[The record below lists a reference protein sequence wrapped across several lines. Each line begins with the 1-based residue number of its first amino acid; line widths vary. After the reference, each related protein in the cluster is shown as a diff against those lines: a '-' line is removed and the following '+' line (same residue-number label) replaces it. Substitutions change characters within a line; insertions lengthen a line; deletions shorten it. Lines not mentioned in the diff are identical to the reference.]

1 MDWTDIHY
9 RQLAR
14 LLTKHTWLWTEM
26 VVDSTIIHTPNKD
39 RYLWFPAEQRPIVC
53 QLGGSNPD
61 HLAAAAATVAT
72 YGYDEINLNCGCPS
86 DRVAG
91 AGCFGA
97 SLMLRPETVG
107 EACAAIAAATP
118 GNAITVKCRLGVDDV
133 DKYQDVCRFVEG
145 VLLRSPVRHFVIHS
159 RKCHLN
165 GLNPAQN
172 RTIPPLKRSWV
183 WALRRD
189 FPEAEF
195 SLNGGIE
202 SCHQAAAAL
211 RHEMAEQRILGVMI
225 GRAAYNTPWH
235 CLADAD
241 RAVFGAE
248 SNPATSRRQILQEY
262 AAYGDAVLG
271 RFTKDW
277 PGTTA
282 RHPNVRT
289 VVKPLLGLFHG
300 SPGGKRFRNRL
311 DAWLTKHA
319 KREDATVSEAIA
331 YAIEVCVLLLVW
343 WAQVVAT
350 GGHTLAPQEL
360 SDEVLDA
367 PPPTAKDNDR
377 TSGFSGKTGEF
388 DVGTE
393 PLPAPYQRLGDE
405 AMAPATPQNYVV
417 EATVSA

>member
-26 VVDSTIIHTPNKD
+26 VVDSTIVHTPNKD
-39 RYLWFPAEQRPIVC
+39 RHLWFPVEQRPLVC
-53 QLGGSNPD
+53 QVGGSDPAQ
-61 HLAAAAATVAT
+61 LAAAAAVVAT

-107 EACAAIAAATP
+107 DACAAIAAATS
-118 GNAITVKCRLGVDDV
+118 GSAVTVKCRLGVDDV
-133 DKYQDVCRFVEG
+133 DAYEDVCRFVEG

-159 RKCHLN
+159 RKCHLS

-172 RTIPPLKRSWV
+172 RTIPPLKRTWV
-183 WALRRD
+183 WALQRD

-211 RHEMAEQRILGVMI
+211 RHEMAGQHIWGVMI

-248 SNPATSRRQILQEY
+248 TNPATSRRQVLREY
-262 AAYGDAVLG
+262 AAYGDAILG
-271 RFTKDW
+271 RFSNDRPDATVM
-277 PGTTA
+277 
-282 RHPNVRT
+282 RHPNVRA

-300 SPGGKRFRNRL
+300 AKGGKRFRTRM
-311 DAWLTKHA
+311 DTWLNKHA
-319 KREDATVSEAIA
+319 KREGATVSEAIA
-331 YAIEVCVLLLVW
+331 YAIEVRHVLLCARSPWLDG
-343 WAQVVAT
+343 T
-350 GGHTLAPQEL
+350 MCTPLLQEL
-360 SDEVLDA
+360 SDDVLDA
-367 PPPTAKDNDR
+367 PPPTAEENDR

-393 PLPAPYQRLGDE
+393 PLPVPYQRQ
-405 AMAPATPQNYVV
+405 AVAPGTPKTTAFRAETVV
-417 EATVSA
+417 A